1 LQAVAAHTA
10 QCLVRVALLE
20 DSDAA
25 DLVNGSLDSFLKG
38 SAGVVV
44 RRVDVHVHRLRG
56 PLPGAGERVRVT
68 TEGNDTDGWVQH
80 QEHDD
85 FMDAIAIPK
94 TVCYRMRKV

>member
-1 LQAVAAHTA
+1 MTQIPDQKWTA
-10 QCLVRVALLE
+10 PTGVGLL
-20 DSDAA
+20 
-25 DLVNGSLDSFLKG
+25 
-38 SAGVVV
+38 
-44 RRVDVHVHRLRG
+44 RRTGTERIVT
-56 PLPGAGERVRVT
+56 LPNGERVRVT